1 MIEGSIWLLK
11 VTFGNCIFLSFSTL
25 RLFDQFHKE
34 IVNTEYF
41 TLISCL
47 KILCRIQ
54 KSSQV
59 CVLSKHIS
67 KLKMLIAFDWG
78 LYLICEC
85 YFWRLH
91 FPIFLKRIFI
101 RKKNQLFSVNSQPI
115 CKNWVEM
122 VMQNTL
128 QFRIMHYLKILVRKH
143 LLIPYGLNEL
153 KYKKIPKDKTPLN
166 SLRGVGEWEV
176 GSNP

>member
-1 MIEGSIWLLK
+1 MEVAFFWGFQQK
-11 VTFGNCIFLSFSTL
+11 L

-34 IVNTEYF
+34 IVNNFTEYF
-41 TLISCL
+41 TLLSCL

-91 FPIFLKRIFI
+91 FPTFLTQNEANLKFWIRISKEFLW
-101 RKKNQLFSVNSQPI
+101 KKNHHFSVNLHSI
-115 CKNWVEM
+115 YTNWVQM
-122 VMQNTL
+122 VIQNTFK
-128 QFRIMHYLKILVRKH
+128 FRIMHYLKILVTKH
-143 LLIPYGLNEL
+143 L
-153 KYKKIPKDKTPLN
+153 
-166 SLRGVGEWEV
+166 
-176 GSNP
+176 

>member
-1 MIEGSIWLLK
+1 MVEGSIWLLK
-11 VTFGNCIFLSFSTL
+11 IIFGSCIFLRFSKKL
-25 RLFDQFHKE
+25 GLFDQFHKE
-34 IVNTEYF
+34 IVNNFTEYF

-91 FPIFLKRIFI
+91 FPIILIQNVTDLKFWI
-101 RKKNQLFSVNSQPI
+101 KSLKNFMINEFTLHIYKLSTNR
-115 CKNWVEM
+115 
-122 VMQNTL
+122 NT
-128 QFRIMHYLKILVRKH
+128 KH
-143 LLIPYGLNEL
+143 L
-153 KYKKIPKDKTPLN
+153 
-166 SLRGVGEWEV
+166 
-176 GSNP
+176 